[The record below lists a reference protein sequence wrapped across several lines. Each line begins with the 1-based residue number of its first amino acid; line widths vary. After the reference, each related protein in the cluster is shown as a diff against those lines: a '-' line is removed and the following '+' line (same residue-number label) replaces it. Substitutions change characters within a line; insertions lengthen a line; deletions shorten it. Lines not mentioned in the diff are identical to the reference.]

1 MGTKHVKIELSNE
14 EKKYLSNI
22 VSNTQPQSVK
32 WIRAQILLSSDKN
45 NNEHL
50 TVLEIAD
57 KYNTNHT
64 TVENIRKKYLE
75 SGVERAVN
83 TKMRETPPLIK
94 ITEQD
99 EEYILKMIQ
108 NPPPNNR
115 KKWNSRLIADQLI
128 ADGRFETISHVA
140 IFKFLNKKGI
150 TL

>member
-1 MGTKHVKIELSNE
+1 MGKHVTICLSE
-14 EKKYLSNI
+14 AERKYLGNI
-22 VSNTQPQSVK
+22 IQSDPPQSAK

-45 NNEHL
+45 NNQHL

-64 TVENIRKKYLE
+64 TVETIRKKYLE

-83 TKMRETPPLIK
+83 TKMRETPPMIK

-150 TL
+150 IL

>member
-1 MGTKHVKIELSNE
+1 MGKHIAFCLSEDDRQYLNNITLSNP
-14 EKKYLSNI
+14 
-22 VSNTQPQSVK
+22 PQSSK
-32 WIRAQILLSSDKN
+32 WVRAQILLSSDKN
-45 NNEHL
+45 NDEHL

-64 TVENIRKKYLE
+64 TVETIRKKYLE
-75 SGVERAVN
+75 SGVECAVN
-83 TKMRETPPLIK
+83 TKMRETPPMIK

-108 NPPPNNR
+108 NPPSKNR

-128 ADGRFETISHVA
+128 EDGKFDTISHVA
-140 IFKFLNKKGI
+140 IFKFLKRKGI